1 MKRAIQ
7 AIDPVGQAHAAAEA
21 AAAQSGAQIRGLE
34 NRDDLAAAST
44 AFNQIWRVSEE
55 RSMIGPDLLRALSK
69 SGNYVAGAFL
79 KGHLVGAI
87 VGIFGKEN
95 GDYNLHSHILGI
107 LPEAQGHSIGFA
119 LKQNQ
124 RAWALAQGIAL
135 VTWTYDP
142 LVRRNAHFNIT
153 KLGAEA
159 GAYYPHFYG
168 EMTDGINSGDESDRI
183 LIKWSLLSE
192 RAIDASEGRFDEID
206 DKALLDAGAHQVL
219 REGADGLPVVEE
231 ATSAVLLCPLPADIV
246 SIRSSD
252 HARAQAWRRAV
263 RQVLEGAVLE
273 GYTVT
278 RFTRSGSY
286 VLTKV
291 S

>member
-1 MKRAIQ
+1 
-7 AIDPVGQAHAAAEA
+7 
-21 AAAQSGAQIRGLE
+21 
-34 NRDDLAAAST
+34 
-44 AFNQIWRVSEE
+44 
-55 RSMIGPDLLRALSK
+55 MIGPELLRALSA
-69 SGNYVAGAFL
+69 SGNYVTGAFL
-79 KGHLVGAI
+79 KGHLVGAS
-87 VGIFGKEN
+87 VGIFGKDN

-107 LPEAQGHSIGFA
+107 LPEAQGRNIGFA

-124 RAWALAQGIAL
+124 RAWAVAQGLASI
-135 VTWTYDP
+135 TWTYDP

-159 GAYYPHFYG
+159 SAYYPHFYG

-183 LIKWSLLSE
+183 KIRWSLLSE

-206 DKALLDAGAHQVL
+206 DKALLQAGAHQVL
-219 REGADGLPVVEE
+219 KEGPDGSPVVENAAE
-231 ATSAVLLCPLPADIV
+231 SLLLCALPSDVV

-252 HARAQAWRRAV
+252 PKRAQAWRGAV
-263 RQVLEGAVLE
+263 RQVLEGAILD
-273 GYTVT
+273 GYAVT

-286 VLTKV
+286 VLTKP